1 MMAKCMNTIK
11 LVIVSV
17 LFSASF
23 LTQTNDT
30 IEKIVTSKNI
40 NWGNAIKTTV
50 LSGTSLFGVWFY
62 YKSIIEPY
70 VIILAKYKGL
80 DYAIKFN
87 KDFVLSNPGTAAL
100 YATPL
105 FLAVFQAILA
115 RDYAKKIW
123 NEKVQ

>member
-1 MMAKCMNTIK
+1 MIIKNMNIIR
-11 LVIVSV
+11 LAIVGV
-17 LFSASF
+17 LFSVSF
-23 LTQTNDT
+23 LTQANDRA
-30 IEKIVTSKNI
+30 EKVVMQKNI

-50 LSGTSLFGVWFY
+50 LSGTSLLGAWFY
-62 YKSIIEPY
+62 YKTIVEPY
-70 VIILAKYKGL
+70 VIDIIKYEGL
-80 DYAIKFN
+80 DCALTFN
-87 KDFVLSNPGTAAL
+87 KDFVLSNPGIAVL